1 MSNSF
6 RNDKETP
13 SECSRLC
20 AHLLKK
26 AGRPRCSKAALEGL
40 LGCKSHKNSQ
50 NITRRFGRTEYVADI
65 DDEMDVDELEV
76 VEDRTRVS
84 RQEPIVQRAAPI
96 IPSGD
101 ENEDMFET
109 VERDSLRVSTPSS
122 SPLQSSRSTFSKEP
136 IIRRAPIIPSSS
148 ESDSMDSVRV
158 SRPPSSPRASIRS
171 PPRSQSPVIRPRSSR
186 FSQGP
191 SMNRQSIRSQSPTQ
205 SMRSQSPTQ
214 SMRSQ
219 SPTQS
224 MRSQSPTQSMRS
236 QPVAQSTRSQSPTQ
250 STRSQ
255 SPTQS
260 TRSQSPTQS
269 MRSQPVAQSMRS
281 QSPTQSMR
289 SQSPTQS
296 MRSRPVAQPMRSL
309 DKIFVGSE
317 NDTERSPVFAQRFSI
332 GLIDNHLVFLNL
344 DQDYKGSR
352 INFTLKDGYIR
363 GNVGHPG
370 DQESSLKDMRY
381 LVEFSDQ
388 PYSDVNNKSYG
399 DSSRSIGASTDLSEG
414 SYTSLGASSEYS
426 SDESSAGSLDDF
438 IVPSANTVN
447 SLKSSVGPSRNLA
460 STRPARSAQPLMFY
474 GESDEDFEIP
484 SVSSASIPE
493 DYSEDEQT
501 SESLLDETSP
511 YESSRSYMSNR
522 SGADMEIPQ
531 SSMRSMSNRSAADM
545 EIPQSSMRSMS
556 NRSGADMEIPQVST
570 RSMSNRSA
578 ADMEIPQS
586 SMRSMSN
593 RSAADTEIPQS
604 SMRSMSNRSA
614 ADMEIPQSS
623 MRSMSNR
630 SAADM
635 EIPQSSMRSMSNRSE
650 QRSDSVERI
659 RESEDQVVNFDIN
672 EDVFDVDDL
681 EIDEVDIVDF
691 DDVRD
696 SNMGTMSGRL
706 EEIEEDPVNLDQV
719 YEQLGDYIS
728 GGSDDSELDFM
739 AI

>member
-250 STRSQ
+250 STRSRPVAQ
-255 SPTQS
+255 P
-260 TRSQSPTQS
+260 
-269 MRSQPVAQSMRS
+269 MRSQIPR
-281 QSPTQSMR
+281 
-289 SQSPTQS
+289 
-296 MRSRPVAQPMRSL
+296 QPMRSL

-388 PYSDVNNKSYG
+388 PYSDVNDESYG

-501 SESLLDETSP
+501 SESLLDETSS
-511 YESSRSYMSNR
+511 YESSRSSMSNRSAADMEIPQSSMRSMSNR

-586 SMRSMSN
+586 SMRSISN
-593 RSAADTEIPQS
+593 RSG
-604 SMRSMSNRSA
+604 

-630 SAADM
+630 SAAD
-635 EIPQSSMRSMSNRSE
+635 
-650 QRSDSVERI
+650 
-659 RESEDQVVNFDIN
+659 
-672 EDVFDVDDL
+672 
-681 EIDEVDIVDF
+681 
-691 DDVRD
+691 
-696 SNMGTMSGRL
+696 
-706 EEIEEDPVNLDQV
+706 
-719 YEQLGDYIS
+719 
-728 GGSDDSELDFM
+728 
-739 AI
+739 

>member
-260 TRSQSPTQS
+260 

-296 MRSRPVAQPMRSL
+296 MRSRPVAQPMRSQIPRQPMRSL

-388 PYSDVNNKSYG
+388 PYSDVNDESYG

-501 SESLLDETSP
+501 SESLLDETSS
-511 YESSRSYMSNR
+511 YESSRSSMSNR
-522 SGADMEIPQ
+522 SAADMEIPQ

-593 RSAADTEIPQS
+593 RSAADT
-604 SMRSMSNRSA
+604 
-614 ADMEIPQSS
+614 
-623 MRSMSNR
+623 
-630 SAADM
+630 

>member
-224 MRSQSPTQSMRS
+224 MRSQ
-236 QPVAQSTRSQSPTQ
+236 PVAQ

-269 MRSQPVAQSMRS
+269 MRSQPVAQPMRS
-281 QSPTQSMR
+281 QTPR
-289 SQSPTQS
+289 
-296 MRSRPVAQPMRSL
+296 QPMRSL

-388 PYSDVNNKSYG
+388 PYSDVNDESYG

-460 STRPARSAQPLMFY
+460 STRPARSAQPLLFY

-501 SESLLDETSP
+501 SESLLDETSS
-511 YESSRSYMSNR
+511 YESSRSSMSNR
-522 SGADMEIPQ
+522 SAADMEIPQ

-593 RSAADTEIPQS
+593 RSAADT
-604 SMRSMSNRSA
+604 
-614 ADMEIPQSS
+614 
-623 MRSMSNR
+623 
-630 SAADM
+630 

>member
-224 MRSQSPTQSMRS
+224 MRSQ
-236 QPVAQSTRSQSPTQ
+236 PVAQSTRSQSPTQ

-260 TRSQSPTQS
+260 TRSRPVAQP
-269 MRSQPVAQSMRS
+269 MRSQIPR
-281 QSPTQSMR
+281 
-289 SQSPTQS
+289 
-296 MRSRPVAQPMRSL
+296 QPMRSL

-388 PYSDVNNKSYG
+388 PYSDVNDESYG

-501 SESLLDETSP
+501 SESLLDETSS
-511 YESSRSYMSNR
+511 YESSRSSMSNRSAADMEIPQSSMRSMSNRSAADMEIPQSSMRSMSNR

-593 RSAADTEIPQS
+593 RSAADT
-604 SMRSMSNRSA
+604 
-614 ADMEIPQSS
+614 
-623 MRSMSNR
+623 
-630 SAADM
+630 

>member
-205 SMRSQSPTQ
+205 SMRSRPVAQP
-214 SMRSQ
+214 MRSQ
-219 SPTQS
+219 IP
-224 MRSQSPTQSMRS
+224 R
-236 QPVAQSTRSQSPTQ
+236 
-250 STRSQ
+250 
-255 SPTQS
+255 
-260 TRSQSPTQS
+260 
-269 MRSQPVAQSMRS
+269 
-281 QSPTQSMR
+281 
-289 SQSPTQS
+289 
-296 MRSRPVAQPMRSL
+296 QPMRSL

-388 PYSDVNNKSYG
+388 PYSDVNDESYG

-501 SESLLDETSP
+501 SESLLDETSS
-511 YESSRSYMSNR
+511 YESSRS
-522 SGADMEIPQ
+522 
-531 SSMRSMSNRSAADM
+531 
-545 EIPQSSMRSMS
+545 
-556 NRSGADMEIPQVST
+556 
-570 RSMSNRSA
+570 
-578 ADMEIPQS
+578 
-586 SMRSMSN
+586 
-593 RSAADTEIPQS
+593 
-604 SMRSMSNRSA
+604 
-614 ADMEIPQSS
+614 
-623 MRSMSNR
+623 SMSNR

>member
-224 MRSQSPTQSMRS
+224 MRSQ
-236 QPVAQSTRSQSPTQ
+236 PVAQSTRSQSPTQ

-260 TRSQSPTQS
+260 TRSRPVAQP
-269 MRSQPVAQSMRS
+269 MRSQIPR
-281 QSPTQSMR
+281 
-289 SQSPTQS
+289 
-296 MRSRPVAQPMRSL
+296 QPMRSL

-388 PYSDVNNKSYG
+388 PYSDVNDESYG

-501 SESLLDETSP
+501 SESLLDETSS
-511 YESSRSYMSNR
+511 YESSRSSMSNR
-522 SGADMEIPQ
+522 SAADMEIPQ

-593 RSAADTEIPQS
+593 RSGADMEIPQVS
-604 SMRSMSNRSA
+604 TRSMSNRSA

-630 SAADM
+630 SAADT

>member
-205 SMRSQSPTQ
+205 SMRSRPVAQP
-214 SMRSQ
+214 MRSQ
-219 SPTQS
+219 IP
-224 MRSQSPTQSMRS
+224 R
-236 QPVAQSTRSQSPTQ
+236 
-250 STRSQ
+250 
-255 SPTQS
+255 
-260 TRSQSPTQS
+260 
-269 MRSQPVAQSMRS
+269 
-281 QSPTQSMR
+281 
-289 SQSPTQS
+289 
-296 MRSRPVAQPMRSL
+296 QPMRSL

-388 PYSDVNNKSYG
+388 PYSDVNDESYG

-501 SESLLDETSP
+501 SESLLDETSS
-511 YESSRSYMSNR
+511 YESSRS
-522 SGADMEIPQ
+522 
-531 SSMRSMSNRSAADM
+531 SMSNRSAADM

-593 RSAADTEIPQS
+593 RSAADT
-604 SMRSMSNRSA
+604 
-614 ADMEIPQSS
+614 
-623 MRSMSNR
+623 
-630 SAADM
+630 

>member
-191 SMNRQSIRSQSPTQ
+191 SMNRQSMRSQSPTQ

-236 QPVAQSTRSQSPTQ
+236 QPVAQS
-250 STRSQ
+250 
-255 SPTQS
+255 
-260 TRSQSPTQS
+260 
-269 MRSQPVAQSMRS
+269 MRS

-296 MRSRPVAQPMRSL
+296 MRSRSVAQPMRSQIPRQPMRSL

-388 PYSDVNNKSYG
+388 PYSDVNDESYG

-501 SESLLDETSP
+501 SESLLDETSS
-511 YESSRSYMSNR
+511 YESSRSSMSNR
-522 SGADMEIPQ
+522 SAADMEIPQ

-593 RSAADTEIPQS
+593 RSAADT
-604 SMRSMSNRSA
+604 
-614 ADMEIPQSS
+614 
-623 MRSMSNR
+623 
-630 SAADM
+630 

>member
-224 MRSQSPTQSMRS
+224 MRSQ
-236 QPVAQSTRSQSPTQ
+236 PVAQST
-250 STRSQ
+250 
-255 SPTQS
+255 
-260 TRSQSPTQS
+260 
-269 MRSQPVAQSMRS
+269 RS

-296 MRSRPVAQPMRSL
+296 MRSRPVAQPMRSQIPRQPMRSL

-501 SESLLDETSP
+501 SESLLDETSS
-511 YESSRSYMSNR
+511 YESSRSSMSNR
-522 SGADMEIPQ
+522 SAADMEIPQSSMRSMSNRSAADMEIPQ

-586 SMRSMSN
+586 SMRSISN
-593 RSAADTEIPQS
+593 RSG
-604 SMRSMSNRSA
+604 

-630 SAADM
+630 SAADT